1 MANDVETLGDYH
13 WRNAMR
19 NVRFFSLDARSAI
32 FLFFFLLHMRLWT
45 LVLVIV
51 AMSAFYLLER
61 MGLDFSSAFRAF
73 RCWLFGRIRPAL
85 LWTKRNKMKDY
96 GR

>member
-1 MANDVETLGDYH
+1 MAEPIETEGDYH

-19 NVRFFSLDARSAI
+19 TVRFFSVDARAAI

-45 LVLVIV
+45 LGLIIF
-51 AMSAFYLLER
+51 AMLLFYFLER
-61 MGLDFSSAFRAF
+61 LGLSFSAAFRAF
-73 RCWLFGRIRPAL
+73 RSWLFGEYRPAL
-85 LWTKRNKMKDY
+85 IWTRRSKMKDY